1 MKYLMA
7 FGCAALVL
15 ASSVV
20 VVRAEDGAS
29 EKQPVFLLCPSHERY
44 GSWSLYLNVDK
55 NDPSK
60 VLGLGL
66 EELLN
71 KNSKDEGGY
80 EKVLDA
86 QRNPSTPR
94 EEIGTLDAKSFGSGS
109 IRVQKNEALTVTC
122 TPAGADYSL
131 MINMRISADGHF
143 IIGGDASEKRSVV
156 LKYNSA
162 LKKWS
167 AYATVLLNEKGQN
180 AVGALPLPISGLGF
194 PVTGT
199 GIYRIVA
206 GVQGGAVIVYDGN
219 DR

>member
-1 MKYLMA
+1 MTNY
-7 FGCAALVL
+7 
-15 ASSVV
+15 
-20 VVRAEDGAS
+20 
-29 EKQPVFLLCPSHERY
+29 
-44 GSWSLYLNVDK
+44 
-55 NDPSK
+55 
-60 VLGLGL
+60 
-66 EELLN
+66 
-71 KNSKDEGGY
+71 
-80 EKVLDA
+80 
-86 QRNPSTPR
+86 
-94 EEIGTLDAKSFGSGS
+94 
-109 IRVQKNEALTVTC
+109 
-122 TPAGADYSL
+122 
-131 MINMRISADGHF
+131 F